1 MNKTPVKVGDTVRI
15 RKGVRNWTSDMDKFI
30 GKEVVVTNV
39 QITGFLSKRHI
50 IKFKENIK
58 NQWNWVYEDGHFK
71 VIDPATVP
79 KTWFVDI
86 RNFKSSK
93 ELEVFKVWFTEYYR
107 ASLRWD
113 SEYYGAENGNWKSKN
128 KVKIVEDNL
137 FTPERVMKFV
147 NKTFKDYWSIPN
159 YKKSTSMMP
168 NPSTW
173 FVDIRTFKSEFD
185 LSIFKTWYQNYY
197 KIVLSWDSI
206 YYGSEEGKWEAV
218 DTEDEVSNLITTEQV
233 MKFIN
238 YNANEK
244 IVTKDINNNAMDN
257 WAIDIT
263 DITNQAS
270 HVEIFKK
277 WYNKKYNQNLT
288 WDCRY
293 YGVNSISE
301 LITDNWIGSY
311 TKVYKLDSFLSYL
324 KLIPPII
331 KVGDQIVIK
340 RSNKG
345 WTSQMDKYIG
355 TYQIVTKVIT
365 NLVKTTIFF
374 SGSSTYNWVYEYGHF
389 EVLNSITDIKKNI
402 RPIATKAVD
411 SRLNFNLEIQTNNV
425 KIDEVSSK
433 FIHLL
438 NFKL

>member
-39 QITGFLSKRHI
+39 QITGSLSKRHI

-113 SEYYGAENGNWKSKN
+113 SEYYGAEN
-128 KVKIVEDNL
+128 
-137 FTPERVMKFV
+137 
-147 NKTFKDYWSIPN
+147 
-159 YKKSTSMMP
+159 
-168 NPSTW
+168 
-173 FVDIRTFKSEFD
+173 
-185 LSIFKTWYQNYY
+185 
-197 KIVLSWDSI
+197 
-206 YYGSEEGKWEAV
+206 GKWEAV